1 MRKIRMVKMPHNE
14 SNVPDWAALNPGI
27 FLIDAVYRYEHEG
40 IAGRQSA
47 FHPGPYEAHI
57 TPA

>member
-1 MRKIRMVKMPHNE
+1 MVKMPHNE
-14 SNVPDWAALNPGI
+14 SNVPDWAALNPKI
-27 FLIDAVYRYEHEG
+27 FLIDAMYRYEHEG

-47 FHPGPYEAHI
+47 FHPGPSEALI